1 MYFKTAFV
9 LSGLLTSCF
18 GAVNITS
25 SMPSVELTVNG
36 KSVKIERI
44 QNSSNKL
51 KNSYAKTSRPTPPFS
66 LQPIEPIAGITTIGE
81 LEIISFLQQNVA
93 TNKGLLI
100 DARLQKWYQMGT
112 IPTAIN
118 LPFSMLSA
126 NKTAPLNVK
135 ILKLLGA
142 NQSGGGWNF
151 TNAQKLVIFDNG
163 PWCNQGVLAM
173 KSLIAL
179 GYPKNKILYYRGG
192 MQYWQ
197 LLGFNM
203 QMKK

>member
-1 MYFKTAFV
+1 MYLKTAFV
-9 LSGLLTSCF
+9 LSVLLTSSF

-25 SMPSVELTVNG
+25 TMPSAQITVNG
-36 KSVKIERI
+36 KVIKIERI
-44 QNSSNKL
+44 QNTSNKL
-51 KNSYAKTSRPTPPFS
+51 KNTYSKTSRPAPPFS
-66 LQPIEPIAGITTIGE
+66 LQPIEPIAGINTIAE
-81 LEIISFLQQNVA
+81 LEVIDFLKQNVA

-100 DARLQKWYQMGT
+100 DARIQKWYQLGT
-112 IPTAIN
+112 IPSAIN
-118 LPFSMLSA
+118 LPFTMISA

-142 NQSGGGWNF
+142 TQAGATWNF
-151 TNAQKLVIFDNG
+151 TNAQKLLIFDNG
-163 PWCNQGVLAM
+163 PWCNQGVSAM
-173 KSLIAL
+173 KTLVSL

-203 QMKK
+203 QTKK

>member
-18 GAVNITS
+18 GVVNITS

-51 KNSYAKTSRPTPPFS
+51 KNSYVKTSRPAPPFS

-81 LEIISFLQQNVA
+81 LEIISFLQQSVA